1 MTKEMEGK
9 LVPWTWIVSVLLGIL
24 LMLGGYLL
32 NDTRAQLGQ
41 KVDKREFDL
50 VMLQIKDNQAVIQ
63 SKLDKLVDL
72 HIKERGGGK

>member
-24 LMLGGYLL
+24 MLLGGFLL
-32 NDTRAQLGQ
+32 NETRAQLDQ

-50 VMLQIKDNQAVIQ
+50 VLSQIKDNQAIIQ
-63 SKLDKLVDL
+63 VKLDKLVDL
-72 HIKERGGGK
+72 HIKERGGWK